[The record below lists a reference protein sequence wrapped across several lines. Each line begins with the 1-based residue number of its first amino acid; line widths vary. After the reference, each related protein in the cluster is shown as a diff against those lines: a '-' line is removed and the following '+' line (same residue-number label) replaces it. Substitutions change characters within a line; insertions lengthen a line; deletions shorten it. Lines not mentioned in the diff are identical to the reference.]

1 MNNLTD
7 DNFNL
12 FAARYY
18 DNPHCLSEEEFE
30 DDLKRFRYLKRL
42 FRKYKQTGELKD
54 RLIINHFVVL
64 YNVFH
69 HRAATKI
76 ICFKLYDELTC
87 VKPFLIM
94 LGYWPDRIEGVNGE
108 VIVDSNVALDGN
120 IAGILRETY
129 GV

>member
-42 FRKYKQTGELKD
+42 FRKYKQTGD
-54 RLIINHFVVL
+54 
-64 YNVFH
+64 
-69 HRAATKI
+69 
-76 ICFKLYDELTC
+76 
-87 VKPFLIM
+87 
-94 LGYWPDRIEGVNGE
+94 
-108 VIVDSNVALDGN
+108 
-120 IAGILRETY
+120 
-129 GV
+129 